1 MAATEYVLMNQDIP
15 VLDFTCRRNEFDE
28 PEFFEGTWHVDYRP
42 IGYRGLAAF
51 LEHRKA
57 PKHREHIRQ
66 LLEQYGCDDLEGFLQ
81 VTRALSLNDTFWV
94 KRQGEVLQWRD
105 VSLYTNPFSEV
116 ISEAAFDGTV
126 SETDFSSTSP
136 EFGTD
141 GYYAKCWIRDESGIK
156 LYKSGS
162 AFLEIE
168 PLSEFLASQ
177 LAEGICRQAV
187 LYDLDYY
194 HGKLISKCPLFTS
207 EPVGLAKAS
216 AVFHGAEHTI
226 PDLLQYFRGIGSE
239 DAFRRM
245 CILDAIIL
253 NPDRHYGNF
262 GVLFDTATMEVLQM
276 APVFD
281 NNKSLLPELDNDQLA
296 APDWYIARCRPRIGR
311 DFILTARGLLTDE
324 IRADLERMR
333 DFTFRQHPKIQA
345 EQMRLDALSG
355 IVRERIRQILA

>member
-1 MAATEYVLMNQDIP
+1 MWATA
-15 VLDFTCRRNEFDE
+15 
-28 PEFFEGTWHVDYRP
+28 P

-81 VTRALSLNDTFWV
+81 VTHALSLNDTFWV
-94 KRQGEVLQWRD
+94 KKREDILQWRD

-116 ISEAAFDGTV
+116 ISEAAFDGTI
-126 SETDFSSTSP
+126 SETDFSSISP

-141 GYYAKCWIRDESGIK
+141 GSYAKCWIREESGIK

-162 AFLEIE
+162 ALLEIE
-168 PLSEFLASQ
+168 PLPEFLAWQ

-187 LYDLDYY
+187 PYDLDHY

-207 EPVGLAKAS
+207 KTVGLAKAS

-245 CILDAIIL
+245 CVLDAIIL

-262 GVLFDTATMEVLQM
+262 GVLFDTATITPGLRTTGTYLWSSFFLYDRGRRLPLKEPAGAGLDTYCCLCFSPHATQDVLLNRQFGDAPH
-276 APVFD
+276 APV
-281 NNKSLLPELDNDQLA
+281 PV
-296 APDWYIARCRPRIGR
+296 
-311 DFILTARGLLTDE
+311 
-324 IRADLERMR
+324 
-333 DFTFRQHPKIQA
+333 
-345 EQMRLDALSG
+345 AL
-355 IVRERIRQILA
+355 